1 MKLAASIITLIG
13 AILLLIVG
21 IITIKVMPAMWLNGI
36 TFIILG
42 IGLILLSITEFGEKD
57 KKKVE

>member
-1 MKLAASIITLIG
+1 MKLAASIIILIG

-21 IITIKVMPAMWLNGI
+21 IITIIVTPAMWLNGI
-36 TFIILG
+36 TFIVLG
-42 IGLILLSITEFGEKD
+42 IGLILLSITELGEKD